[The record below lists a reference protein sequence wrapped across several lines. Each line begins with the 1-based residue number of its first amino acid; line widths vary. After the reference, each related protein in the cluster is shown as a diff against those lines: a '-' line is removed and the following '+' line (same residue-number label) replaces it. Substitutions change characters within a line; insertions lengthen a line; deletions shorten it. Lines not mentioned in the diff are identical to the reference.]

1 MKKVIFLTVLTI
13 IFSLLLSGC
22 GYRLASMVNPMLD
35 NYDSIAIPY
44 FENKTFEAEAV
55 TIFTYAV
62 VNEFVESKRLK
73 VENIDKADLV
83 LYGTVKELKENSVG
97 YSSDDKAREYRIWA
111 TLELSLEEKSTGTVL
126 WKREKLTHD
135 NEYLSA
141 DLSAGGE
148 ITETEA
154 SKTRALVILAEDLA
168 ERIHDSIV
176 QGF

>member
-1 MKKVIFLTVLTI
+1 MKICRVATLIIILFFL
-13 IFSLLLSGC
+13 FSGC
-22 GYRLASMVNPMLD
+22 GYHLASTVNPMLE

-62 VNEFVESKRLK
+62 VNEFIESKRLK
-73 VENIDKADLV
+73 VEGIDKADLV
-83 LYGTVKELKENSVG
+83 LYGTVKELNEESIG

-111 TLELSLEEKSTGTVL
+111 TLELSLEEKSTGKVL
-126 WKREKLTHD
+126 WKRDKLSHN

-141 DLSAGGE
+141 DLRVEE
-148 ITETEA
+148 ITVIEA
-154 SKTRALVILAEDLA
+154 SKRKALVLLAEDLA

>member
-1 MKKVIFLTVLTI
+1 MKKISFLTVMTI
-13 IFSLLLSGC
+13 VSSLLLSGC
-22 GYRLASMVNPMLD
+22 GYRLASTVNPMLD

-62 VNEFVESKRLK
+62 VNEFIESKRLK
-73 VENIDKADLV
+73 VEGIDKADLV
-83 LYGTVKELKENSVG
+83 LYGTVKELNENSIG
-97 YSSDDKAREYRIWA
+97 YSSDDVAREYRIRA

-126 WKREKLTHD
+126 WKRNSLTHD

-141 DLSAGGE
+141 DLRTEE
-148 ITETEA
+148 ITVVDA
-154 SKTRALVILAEDLA
+154 SKRKALVLLAEDLA

>member
-1 MKKVIFLTVLTI
+1 MKKISFLKVLII
-13 IFSLLLSGC
+13 IFYLLLSGC
-22 GYRLASMVNPMLD
+22 GYRLASTVNPMLD

-62 VNEFVESKRLK
+62 INEFVESKRLK
-73 VENIDKADLV
+73 VEGIDKADLI
-83 LYGTVKELKENSVG
+83 LYGTVVSLIENSIG
-97 YSSDDKAREYRIWA
+97 YSNDDKALEYRIWA

-126 WKREKLTHD
+126 WKRKQLTHD

-141 DLSAGGE
+141 DLRTEE
-148 ITETEA
+148 ITVVDA
-154 SKTRALVILAEDLA
+154 SKRKALVLLAEDLA

>member
-1 MKKVIFLTVLTI
+1 MKKVIFLTVLTV

-83 LYGTVKELKENSVG
+83 LYGKIIKLNERSIG
-97 YSSDDKAREYRIWA
+97 YSSEDKAREYRIWG

-126 WKREKLTHD
+126 WKREISHD
-135 NEYLSA
+135 NEYLSGT
-141 DLSAGGE
+141 D
-148 ITETEA
+148 ITLIEA
-154 SKTRALVILAEDLA
+154 SKKRALVILAEDLA

-176 QGF
+176 VGF

>member
-83 LYGTVKELKENSVG
+83 LYGKIIKLDERSIG
-97 YSSDDKAREYRIWA
+97 YSGEDKAREYRIWG
-111 TLELSLEEKSTGTVL
+111 TLELSLEEKSTGKVL
-126 WKREKLTHD
+126 WKRNQLTHD

-141 DLSAGGE
+141 DLRAGGE
-148 ITETEA
+148 ITETDA
-154 SKTRALVILAEDLA
+154 SKRKALVLLAEDLA
-168 ERIHDSIV
+168 ERIHDSII

>member
-22 GYRLASMVNPMLD
+22 GYRLASMANPMLD

-83 LYGTVKELKENSVG
+83 LYGKIIKLNEQSIG
-97 YSSDDKAREYRIWA
+97 YSSDDKALEYRIWA

-126 WKREKLTHD
+126 WKRKKLTHD

-148 ITETEA
+148 ITETDA

>member
-1 MKKVIFLTVLTI
+1 MTI
-13 IFSLLLSGC
+13 VFSLLLSGC
-22 GYRLASMVNPMLD
+22 GYHLASSVNPMLE

-62 VNEFVESKRLK
+62 VNEFIESKRLK
-73 VENIDKADLV
+73 VEGIDKADLV
-83 LYGTVKELKENSVG
+83 LYGTVKELNEQSIG

-111 TLELSLEEKSTGTVL
+111 TLELSLEEKSTGKVL
-126 WKREKLTHD
+126 WKRDKLSHN

-141 DLSAGGE
+141 DLRVEE
-148 ITETEA
+148 ITVIEA
-154 SKTRALVILAEDLA
+154 SKRKALVLLAEDLA

>member
-1 MKKVIFLTVLTI
+1 MKICRVATLIIILFFL
-13 IFSLLLSGC
+13 FSGC
-22 GYRLASMVNPMLD
+22 GYHLASTVNPMLE

-62 VNEFVESKRLK
+62 VNEFIESKRLK
-73 VENIDKADLV
+73 VEGIDKADLV
-83 LYGTVKELKENSVG
+83 LYGTVKELNEQSIG

-111 TLELSLEEKSTGTVL
+111 TLELSLEEKSTGKVL
-126 WKREKLTHD
+126 WKRNKLTHD

-141 DLSAGGE
+141 DLRTGE
-148 ITETEA
+148 ITETDA
-154 SKTRALVILAEDLA
+154 SKRKALVLLAEDLA

>member
-1 MKKVIFLTVLTI
+1 MKICRVATLIIILFFL
-13 IFSLLLSGC
+13 FSGC
-22 GYRLASMVNPMLD
+22 GYHLASTVNPMLD

-83 LYGTVKELKENSVG
+83 LYGKIIKLNERSIG
-97 YSSDDKAREYRIWA
+97 YSRDDKAREYRIWA
-111 TLELSLEEKSTGTVL
+111 TLELSLEEKSTGKVL
-126 WKREKLTHD
+126 WKRNKLTHD

-141 DLSAGGE
+141 DLRTGE
-148 ITETEA
+148 ITETDA
-154 SKTRALVILAEDLA
+154 SKRKALVLLAEDLA

>member
-1 MKKVIFLTVLTI
+1 MKKISFLTVMTI
-13 IFSLLLSGC
+13 VSSLLLSGC
-22 GYRLASMVNPMLD
+22 GYRLASTVNPMLD

-62 VNEFVESKRLK
+62 VNEFIESKRLK
-73 VENIDKADLV
+73 VEGIDKADLV
-83 LYGTVKELKENSVG
+83 LYGTVKELNENSIG
-97 YSSDDKAREYRIWA
+97 YSRDDKAREYRIWA

-126 WKREKLTHD
+126 WKRKNLAHD

-141 DLSAGGE
+141 DLRTEE
-148 ITETEA
+148 ITVVDA
-154 SKTRALVILAEDLA
+154 SKRKALVLLAEDLA

>member
-1 MKKVIFLTVLTI
+1 MKKISFLKVLI
-13 IFSLLLSGC
+13 IISSLLLSGC
-22 GYRLASMVNPMLD
+22 GYRLASTVNPMLD

-62 VNEFVESKRLK
+62 VNEFIESKRLK
-73 VENIDKADLV
+73 VEGIDKADLI
-83 LYGTVKELKENSVG
+83 LYGTVKELNEQSIG
-97 YSSDDKAREYRIWA
+97 YSSDDKALEYRIWA

-141 DLSAGGE
+141 DLRAGGE
-148 ITETEA
+148 ITETDA
-154 SKTRALVILAEDLA
+154 SKTRALVLLAEDLA

>member
-1 MKKVIFLTVLTI
+1 MKKISFFKVLTI

-22 GYRLASMVNPMLD
+22 GYHLASTVNPMLD

-62 VNEFVESKRLK
+62 VNEFIESKRLK
-73 VENIDKADLV
+73 VESIDKADLI
-83 LYGTVKELKENSVG
+83 LYGTVKSINENSIG
-97 YSSDDKAREYRIWA
+97 YSRDDKALEYRVWA
-111 TLELSLEEKSTGTVL
+111 TLEISLEEKSTGKVL
-126 WKREKLTHD
+126 WKRNNLTND
-135 NEYLSA
+135 QEYLS
-141 DLSAGGE
+141 GTE
-148 ITETEA
+148 ITVIEA
-154 SKTRALVILAEDLA
+154 SKRNALVLLAEDLA

>member
-1 MKKVIFLTVLTI
+1 MKTFRVATLI
-13 IFSLLLSGC
+13 ISLFFLLSGC

-83 LYGTVKELKENSVG
+83 LYGKIIELDERSIG
-97 YSSDDKAREYRIWA
+97 YSREDKAREYRIWG
-111 TLELSLEEKSTGTVL
+111 TLELSLEEKSTGKVL
-126 WKREKLTHD
+126 WKRNMTHD
-135 NEYLSA
+135 NEYLS
-141 DLSAGGE
+141 GTE
-148 ITETEA
+148 ITLIEA
-154 SKTRALVILAEDLA
+154 SKRRALVILAEDLA

-176 QGF
+176 VGF

>member
-13 IFSLLLSGC
+13 IFSLFLSGC

-83 LYGTVKELKENSVG
+83 LYGKIIKLNERSIG
-97 YSSDDKAREYRIWA
+97 YSSDDKAREYRISG

-126 WKREKLTHD
+126 WKRNMTHD
-135 NEYLSA
+135 NEYLSSI
-141 DLSAGGE
+141 D
-148 ITETEA
+148 ITLIEA
-154 SKTRALVILAEDLA
+154 SKRRALVILAEDLA

-176 QGF
+176 VGF

>member
-1 MKKVIFLTVLTI
+1 
-13 IFSLLLSGC
+13 
-22 GYRLASMVNPMLD
+22 MVNPMLD

-83 LYGTVKELKENSVG
+83 LYGKIIKLNERSIG

-111 TLELSLEEKSTGTVL
+111 TLELSLEEKSTGKVL
-126 WKREKLTHD
+126 WKRNKLTHD

-141 DLSAGGE
+141 DLRTGE
-148 ITETEA
+148 ITETDA
-154 SKTRALVILAEDLA
+154 SKRKALVLLAEDLA

>member
-1 MKKVIFLTVLTI
+1 MKTFRAAALIM
-13 IFSLLLSGC
+13 SLFFLLSGC
-22 GYRLASMVNPMLD
+22 GYRLASTVNPMLD

-62 VNEFVESKRLK
+62 VNEFIESKRLK

-83 LYGTVKELKENSVG
+83 LYGIVTSIEENSIG
-97 YSSDDKAREYRIWA
+97 YSREDKAREYRIWGV
-111 TLELSLEEKSTGTVL
+111 LELSLEEKSTGTVL

-148 ITETEA
+148 ITETDA
-154 SKTRALVILAEDLA
+154 SKTRALVLLAEDLA

>member
-1 MKKVIFLTVLTI
+1 MKKISFLSVMTI
-13 IFSLLLSGC
+13 VFSLLLSGC
-22 GYRLASMVNPMLD
+22 GYHLASSVNPMLE

-62 VNEFVESKRLK
+62 VNEFIESKRLK
-73 VENIDKADLV
+73 VEGIDKADLI
-83 LYGTVKELKENSVG
+83 LYGTIKELNEQSIG

-126 WKREKLTHD
+126 WKRNMLTHD

-141 DLSAGGE
+141 DLRVEE
-148 ITETEA
+148 ITVIEA
-154 SKTRALVILAEDLA
+154 SKRKALVLLAEDLA

>member
-1 MKKVIFLTVLTI
+1 MNEV
-13 IFSLLLSGC
+13 
-22 GYRLASMVNPMLD
+22 LASR
-35 NYDSIAIPY
+35 
-44 FENKTFEAEAV
+44 E
-55 TIFTYAV
+55 
-62 VNEFVESKRLK
+62 
-73 VENIDKADLV
+73 
-83 LYGTVKELKENSVG
+83 
-97 YSSDDKAREYRIWA
+97 DKAREYRIWA

-126 WKREKLTHD
+126 WKRKKLTHD

-148 ITETEA
+148 ITETDA

>member
-1 MKKVIFLTVLTI
+1 MKKISFLTVLTI

-22 GYRLASMVNPMLD
+22 GYRLASTVNPMLD

-62 VNEFVESKRLK
+62 VNEFIESKRLK
-73 VENIDKADLV
+73 VEGIDKADLI
-83 LYGTVKELKENSVG
+83 LYGTVKELNEQSIG

-141 DLSAGGE
+141 DLRTE
-148 ITETEA
+148 ITVVEA
-154 SKTRALVILAEDLA
+154 SKRKALVLLAEDLA

>member
-1 MKKVIFLTVLTI
+1 MKTFRVATLI
-13 IFSLLLSGC
+13 ISLFFLLSGC

-83 LYGTVKELKENSVG
+83 LYGKIIMLNERSVG
-97 YSSDDKAREYRIWA
+97 
-111 TLELSLEEKSTGTVL
+111 
-126 WKREKLTHD
+126 
-135 NEYLSA
+135 
-141 DLSAGGE
+141 
-148 ITETEA
+148 
-154 SKTRALVILAEDLA
+154 
-168 ERIHDSIV
+168 
-176 QGF
+176 

>member
-1 MKKVIFLTVLTI
+1 
-13 IFSLLLSGC
+13 
-22 GYRLASMVNPMLD
+22 MLE

-62 VNEFVESKRLK
+62 VNEFIESKRLK
-73 VENIDKADLV
+73 VEGIDKADLV
-83 LYGTVKELKENSVG
+83 LYGTVKELNEQSIG

-111 TLELSLEEKSTGTVL
+111 TLELSLEEKSTGKVL
-126 WKREKLTHD
+126 WKRDKLSHN

-141 DLSAGGE
+141 DLRVEE
-148 ITETEA
+148 ITVIEA
-154 SKTRALVILAEDLA
+154 SKRKALVLLAEDLA